1 MTRQTWMPGKSPASN
16 SALRWWSSRPLFV
29 ALLAAVVFVL
39 SRVAYKA
46 VFGGTSGAPAD
57 ETVLWS
63 APQIWLAGP
72 FSSIHILGVVTLEL
86 LVTAAE
92 NALPFAALIIFFG
105 LFSSTVD
112 LRVLLRSSPRA
123 FAGISMA
130 LIVAL
135 GMFTTFAQRA
145 KRLRVA
151 RLLRGERSK
160 LRTLVPLFEQSIE
173 HAEWLAISMSS
184 RGWGRSN
191 HEISP
196 LEPANGMSAIEVEE
210 LSITIANRPVL
221 RDVNLSLERGTITVL
236 TGATGSGKT
245 TLLHTLRGL
254 FADAETHLTPA
265 KLSGRVKVFGLPASL
280 ERPVGLTIQHPELS
294 FVAPTV
300 RAELAFGAEQWG
312 KDASIVVPRIAGQT
326 GITHLLD
333 RGVDRLSAGEQAAV
347 AIAAACTSMPSVLLL
362 DEPIADLDTA
372 AVEFVACVLR
382 ELRDAGVTILVAE
395 HRPEALAEVADHWM
409 HIDDCRLIE
418 GRVESSPLI
427 TERFVR
433 DAESATITVLEG
445 PNGSG
450 KTTLLNS
457 LALHRS
463 QAVESVAFVP
473 HRVEDLFFCENV
485 GLECDRADAT
495 VRVQNQGTPMS
506 TRARISRLLPEFDG
520 FDQNPRDCSAGTR
533 VVIAIC
539 LQLALG
545 RPRLLLDEPTRGLDA
560 KARAEL
566 VRVLREVSSQGV
578 EIVVAT
584 HDEEFSAAVADQRV
598 QMRDGRMINGEIV
611 DGWLVAAKA
620 GVTQ

>member
-1 MTRQTWMPGKSPASN
+1 MPGKSPASD
-16 SALRWWSSRPLFV
+16 SALGWWSSRPLVV

-39 SRVAYKA
+39 TRVAYKA
-46 VFGGTSGAPAD
+46 VFGGNSGAPAD
-57 ETVLWS
+57 ETILWS

-86 LVTAAE
+86 LVSAAA
-92 NALPFAALIIFFG
+92 NALPFAALIIAFG
-105 LFSSTVD
+105 VLSSAVD
-112 LRVLLRSSPRA
+112 VRVLLRSSPRG

-151 RLLRGERSK
+151 RLLRGERSR

-184 RGWGRSN
+184 RGWGRST
-191 HEISP
+191 HEVSA
-196 LEPANGMSAIEVEE
+196 LNPANGSTAIEVEE
-210 LSITIANRPVL
+210 LSISITNRPVL
-221 RDVNLSLERGTITVL
+221 RDVNFSLERGTITVL
-236 TGATGSGKT
+236 TGPTGSGKT

-254 FADAETHLTPA
+254 FADTETHLTPA
-265 KLSGRVKVFGLPASL
+265 KLGGRVKVFGLPASL
-280 ERPVGLTIQHPELS
+280 ERPVGLTTQQPDLS

-312 KDASIVVPRIAGQT
+312 TDASRVVPQIAGQT
-326 GITHLLD
+326 GISHLLD

-347 AIAAACTSMPSVLLL
+347 AIAAACTSMPTILLL

-372 AVEFVACVLR
+372 AVEFVSCVLR

-395 HRPEALAEVADHWM
+395 HRPEALAGVADHWM
-409 HIDDCRLIE
+409 RIDDGRVVE
-418 GRVESSPLI
+418 GRVESSPL
-427 TERFVR
+427 TADRVERV
-433 DAESATITVLEG
+433 AESATITVLEG

-450 KTTLLNS
+450 KTTLMNS
-457 LALHRS
+457 LALHGR
-463 QAVESVAFVP
+463 QAVEGLAFVP
-473 HRVEDLFFCENV
+473 HRVEDLFFCETV
-485 GLECDRADAT
+485 GQECDRADAR
-495 VRVQNQGTPMS
+495 VRPESLQNAIS
-506 TRARISRLLPEFDG
+506 TRARISRLLPEFAG
-520 FDQNPRDCSAGTR
+520 FDLNPRDCSAGTR
-533 VVIAIC
+533 VVIALC

-545 RPRLLLDEPTRGLDA
+545 RPRLALDEPTRGLDA

-598 QMRDGRMINGEIV
+598 QMRDGHIINGEIV
-611 DGWLVAAKA
+611 DGWLVAAEA